1 MIPMAKKNTLK
12 ELNKIAHNL
21 CYSNPEK
28 SFDLAQE
35 AALLASI
42 EENKEEFAF
51 AKATMAY
58 AGQSLG
64 LLAEA
69 YENAM
74 FALNYF
80 KEVENDEKISFLYN
94 TLGFIYYYLGNT
106 EKRLEV
112 NLLSLELRTKNKET
126 DRDSFLKS
134 LNNTGDTYLK
144 LNKPKKALSLL
155 MQIIPDIESQDL
167 RFKAIVYANIGEALV
182 ISKLY
187 KEAKKELKKAFLFS
201 KESNFDEL
209 KITCL
214 ILFSKIYLKEKSLE
228 KAIKELMHALELIR
242 RTPSIELE
250 IEINELLHDILSKQN
265 KWEEAYNCLNRLSFL
280 KKEEEIKKNAKELK
294 DINFR
299 HQIKELQNE
308 KKSLYKQI
316 KVKTKEVFDMSRFP
330 AENPHVVMRINKKGV
345 LVYANPSAKE
355 NFLDSLN
362 LQLNK
367 KTPKSF
373 APFLEQANKNK
384 NGIYNTILTLGGR
397 TFAFAIK
404 LVSSNQSKVFSF
416 LGF

>member
-1 MIPMAKKNTLK
+1 
-12 ELNKIAHNL
+12 
-21 CYSNPEK
+21 
-28 SFDLAQE
+28 
-35 AALLASI
+35 
-42 EENKEEFAF
+42 
-51 AKATMAY
+51 MAY

-80 KEVENDEKISFLYN
+80 KEVQNDEKISFLYN
-94 TLGFIYYYLGNT
+94 TLGFIYYYL
-106 EKRLEV
+106 EIPRLEV

-134 LNNTGDTYLK
+134 LNNTGDTYIK

-182 ISKLY
+182 LSKLY

-201 KESNFDEL
+201 QESNFDEL

-265 KWEEAYNCLNRLSFL
+265 KWEKAYNCLNRLSFL
-280 KKEEEIKKNAKELK
+280 KKRRGNKEK
-294 DINFR
+294 C
-299 HQIKELQNE
+299 
-308 KKSLYKQI
+308 KS
-316 KVKTKEVFDMSRFP
+316 
-330 AENPHVVMRINKKGV
+330 
-345 LVYANPSAKE
+345 
-355 NFLDSLN
+355 
-362 LQLNK
+362 
-367 KTPKSF
+367 
-373 APFLEQANKNK
+373 
-384 NGIYNTILTLGGR
+384 
-397 TFAFAIK
+397 
-404 LVSSNQSKVFSF
+404 
-416 LGF
+416 

>member
-1 MIPMAKKNTLK
+1 MAKKNTLK

-42 EENKEEFAF
+42 EENKEEFAL

-80 KEVENDEKISFLYN
+80 KEVQNDEKISFLYN

-134 LNNTGDTYLK
+134 LNNTGDTYIK

-167 RFKAIVYANIGEALV
+167 
-182 ISKLY
+182 
-187 KEAKKELKKAFLFS
+187 
-201 KESNFDEL
+201 
-209 KITCL
+209 
-214 ILFSKIYLKEKSLE
+214 SLQ
-228 KAIKELMHALELIR
+228 
-242 RTPSIELE
+242 T
-250 IEINELLHDILSKQN
+250 
-265 KWEEAYNCLNRLSFL
+265 
-280 KKEEEIKKNAKELK
+280 NA
-294 DINFR
+294 
-299 HQIKELQNE
+299 Q
-308 KKSLYKQI
+308 
-316 KVKTKEVFDMSRFP
+316 T
-330 AENPHVVMRINKKGV
+330 A
-345 LVYANPSAKE
+345 
-355 NFLDSLN
+355 
-362 LQLNK
+362 
-367 KTPKSF
+367 
-373 APFLEQANKNK
+373 
-384 NGIYNTILTLGGR
+384 
-397 TFAFAIK
+397 
-404 LVSSNQSKVFSF
+404 SS
-416 LGF
+416 